1 MFRRLLAALLLCVAV
16 SAQVSHWSA
25 QLDGDHVV
33 PATSSRNS
41 AWGLVRLD
49 AATNLVQVFVAT
61 PGALAATTTAVV
73 VRQGS
78 TSQSGPVVLALA
90 QASQQGWR
98 GNANLTSAQVTALVN
113 QGLYLEVQT
122 IAQPTG
128 EVRGQIERPR
138 TGRFAAALSGQQ
150 VSPPTVS
157 AASGTCIA
165 FLHEPENRLVFAIE
179 TNGVPSWTAA
189 HLHIGAPGTN
199 GPITAVPL
207 GIAER
212 WRGVSERLSDA
223 DVAALRAGQWYVDVH
238 STQFPNGELR
248 GQLRPDP
255 GSHWIARCIGNEE
268 TPPNASTATCTAE
281 LTVLPDD
288 SVVLTGTYA
297 GITPISAHVHT
308 GPIGT
313 AGPILFG
320 LNLQNGELS
329 GSFRATV
336 TELANLRAGFWYVN
350 LHSNTFPQGEVRGQL
365 AASPLPTSFG
375 EGCRTSDGQLPFG
388 DVTDLP
394 AIGSPLALQVVGATC
409 CGFTLLC
416 LGDDRTTGV
425 PISLRAVGLDAVD
438 CFALTNVFSTDL
450 RRVDRMGGS
459 DAALPVP
466 YDTFLRGASI
476 HAQWVLLDPLANP
489 AGLVVSNAATFT
501 IL

>member
-1 MFRRLLAALLLCVAV
+1 MFRRLLATLLFCVAV

-33 PATSSRNS
+33 PTVASRNT

-49 AATNLVQVFVAT
+49 AAANQVQVFVAT
-61 PGALAATTTAVV
+61 PGALGATATAVV
-73 VRQGS
+73 LRQGAAG
-78 TSQSGPVVLALA
+78 QVGPALLALT
-90 QASQQGWR
+90 QNSQQNWR
-98 GNANLTSAQVTALVN
+98 GSVVLTSAQATALAN

-122 IAQPTG
+122 TTAPNG

-138 TGRFAAALSGQQ
+138 TGRFAAVLSGAQ
-150 VSPPTVS
+150 VSPPANSS
-157 AASGTCIA
+157 ATGTCIA

-179 TNGVPSWTAA
+179 TNGVPNWTAA
-189 HLHIGAPGTN
+189 HLHIGAPGSN
-199 GPITAVPL
+199 GPISAIPL
-207 GIAER
+207 GVAER
-212 WRGVSERLSDA
+212 WRGVSARLSDA

-248 GQLRPDP
+248 GQLRPDA

-288 SVVLTGTYA
+288 TVVLTGSYA
-297 GITPISAHVHT
+297 GINPISAHVHT

-320 LNLQNGELS
+320 LNFQNGELT
-329 GSFRATV
+329 GSFRASV

-350 LHSNTFPQGEVRGQL
+350 VHSNAFPQGEVRGQL
-365 AASPLPTSFG
+365 TAAALPTVYG
-375 EGCRTSDGQLPFG
+375 EGCRTSNGQLPVG
-388 DVTDLP
+388 DVTDLA

-416 LGDDRTTGV
+416 LGDDRSTGV
-425 PISLRAVGLDAVD
+425 PASLRSFGLDALD

-450 RRVDRMGGS
+450 RRVDLMGGS
-459 DAALPVP
+459 DATLPVP
-466 YDTFLRGASI
+466 YDAFLRGATI
-476 HAQWVLLDPLANP
+476 QAQWVLLDPPANP